1 MQNEN
6 NNSVKYITVEIDGE
20 QVEIVRSDD
29 HLAIGQI
36 ITEAGDRED
45 IALYT
50 KKELEK
56 RGRAMARKAWQAR
69 HAGTLEAVAAELEAR
84 HKARQRASASE

>member
-1 MQNEN
+1 MENAN
-6 NNSVKYITVEIDGE
+6 NNPVKLLTVTINGE
-20 QVEIVRSDD
+20 EVEIVRSDD
-29 HLAIGQI
+29 HLAIGAI

-50 KKELEK
+50 PKELEK

-69 HAGTLEAVAAELEAR
+69 HAGTLDAVAAELEAR
-84 HKARQRASASE
+84 HLARQRASASE